1 MRRPATIAM
10 AAMSDTGPASVGR
23 LQPRIS
29 ALLAQVRETS
39 RHAKRLARAS
49 ARRGEGDFADCLARL
64 YDHWIVFSQGKQRL
78 IRIASAAEVGA
89 LSLRH
94 LQYGERDV
102 GMTDDAALR
111 ALYWTTARRWQGARH
126 DVMNADATDRGPA
139 GHARP
144 DLDSMCGACRELHRD
159 ARRRGPHVALRTA
172 PPASSA
178 PLRAGGRWFRCT
190 ACPTHWVRRHPAHEP
205 FAVWTATAARA

>member
-1 MRRPATIAM
+1 M
-10 AAMSDTGPASVGR
+10 AAAANSGPASVSR

-39 RHAKRLARAS
+39 RHAIRLARMS
-49 ARRGEGDFADCLARL
+49 SRRGEGDFADCLTQL
-64 YDHWIVFSQGKQRL
+64 YDHWIVFSHGKQRL

-94 LQYGERDV
+94 LQYGEHDV

-126 DVMNADATDRGPA
+126 DVMNDDAPDPGPA
-139 GHARP
+139 GHPQP
-144 DLDSMCGACRELHRD
+144 DLDSMCGACRELHGD
-159 ARRRGPHVALRTA
+159 ARRHRPHATLQATPAASPA
-172 PPASSA
+172 PP
-178 PLRAGGRWFRCT
+178 RAGGRWFRCT
-190 ACPTHWVRRHPAHEP
+190 ECTTQWVRRHPAHEP
-205 FAVWTATAARA
+205 FAVWTATAAPG